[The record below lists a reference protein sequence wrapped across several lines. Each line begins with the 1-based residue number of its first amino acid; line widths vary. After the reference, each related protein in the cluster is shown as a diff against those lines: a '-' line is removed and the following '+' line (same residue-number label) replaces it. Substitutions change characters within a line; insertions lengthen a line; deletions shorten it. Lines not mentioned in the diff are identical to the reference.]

1 MLILTEFCTL
11 NILKAK
17 NSGQSLSEQKAYRQ
31 RACKICIWAS
41 TEGVS
46 LQFSQLGGLAGSAAG
61 PTLCSPRNGGLE
73 ADPEAGTEDGFLQIY
88 YLHARMKM

>member
-17 NSGQSLSEQKAYRQ
+17 NSGQSLSEQKPYRQ

-41 TEGVS
+41 AKGI
-46 LQFSQLGGLAGSAAG
+46 LPQFSQLGGLAGSAG
-61 PTLCSPRNGGLE
+61 RSNVVFPKEREGSRLIPRLGLKT
-73 ADPEAGTEDGFLQIY
+73 AFCKFTICMLV
-88 YLHARMKM
+88 

>member
-46 LQFSQLGGLAGSAAG
+46 LQFSQLGGLAGSAG
-61 PTLCSPRNGGLE
+61 RSNVVFPKERGGR
-73 ADPEAGTEDGFLQIY
+73 G
-88 YLHARMKM
+88 